1 LPLLGGEWFAGALL
15 ARPVMHQDLGDSV
28 LRVCDTKYVAL
39 RGSTEGAG
47 MQYDDDEK
55 SVLRAL
61 GVESLE
67 DVGEEQAPQ
76 LMEILS
82 RSSDELTSRI
92 LSQLAKNLDLML
104 TLVNH
109 AEVAY
114 ASALEANDR
123 ELQRLHEACKDV
135 RDWIKS
141 VSKRDMTDELVLEL
155 AGLMRH
161 TLDVDKQA
169 GDAAQSFL
177 ERLNRSRQLESGL
190 KIVGTILLFG
200 AQARVM
206 RGTGGG
212 APKLTR

>member
-1 LPLLGGEWFAGALL
+1 
-15 ARPVMHQDLGDSV
+15 MHQDFGDTA

-39 RGSTEGAG
+39 RGSTEGAR
-47 MQYDDDEK
+47 MQYDDEE
-55 SVLRAL
+55 SLLRAL

-123 ELQRLHEACKDV
+123 ELRRLHEACTDV

-169 GDAAQSFL
+169 SDAAQSFL

-200 AQARVM
+200 ARALVI